1 MITEWRK
8 LTFSTD
14 ELAAAISTYLQATRG
29 MAKDDRLGDISI
41 ADPHN
46 VAVTVTIYPAV
57 GGEPSSVD
65 LKAETLAAL
74 MVAHCI
80 RTRTPLPR
88 RATKSIVVDD
98 DRIALVLSMA

>member
-14 ELAAAISTYLQATRG
+14 ELAAAITTYLLATRG
-29 MAKDDRLGDISI
+29 MAKDDRLGGVAIT
-41 ADPHN
+41 DPHN

-57 GGEPSSVD
+57 SGEPSSVE
-65 LKAETLAAL
+65 LKAEALAAL

-98 DRIALVLSMA
+98 DRVALVLSMA

>member
-8 LTFSTD
+8 LTFSVD
-14 ELAAAISTYLQATRG
+14 ELGAAIVAYLQATRG
-29 MAKDDRLGDISI
+29 MAKQDRLGDVAIT
-41 ADPHN
+41 DPHN
-46 VAVTVTIYPAV
+46 VAVTVTVYPAA
-57 GGEPSSVD
+57 GGEPASIE

-98 DRIALVLSMA
+98 DRVSLVLTMA